1 MTRIAFLLWPNTFED
16 WYSPLDI
23 SRATYLTTYEGEWS
37 ISVARALTSGGLDV
51 HLVHGTLG
59 AAQTAVQEPSGAT
72 AHFVPTTWT
81 YRALRMALWGHR
93 FWERTQWLAPA
104 APVAATLSPRLVRY
118 LVRLRPDVV
127 VVQDYETL
135 RYDVVAPLLRAAG
148 LRVVA
153 MDTGA
158 SARPSQAPWK
168 RWTRERS
175 ARLLAVH
182 AAEATR
188 LAALGHRCVDVWPI
202 PVRTDVYAPADR
214 SAARRRLD
222 VSPEERLV
230 FSAARLHPVKNLP
243 MLVDA
248 CRDVGA
254 TLVIAGEGSERGR
267 LERARPAHVRLLGWQ
282 SLEQIADWYA
292 ACDVVALSSN
302 SEGQPVAVLEAFACG
317 RGVIATAV
325 GGVPEVVRPGD
336 TGWLVPPRDGDALAV
351 ALAEALADPATTD
364 AYGRAGR
371 ELVLREHSADAVA
384 ASFRSLARL

>member
-16 WYSPLDI
+16 WYAPLDI
-23 SRATYLTTYEGEWS
+23 SRESYLATYEGEWS

-59 AAQTAVQEPSGAT
+59 AAQTAVQVPSGAT
-72 AHFVPTTWT
+72 AHFVPTTRA
-81 YRALRMALWGHR
+81 YRALRMLLWGHR
-93 FWERTQWLAPA
+93 FWERTQWLAPV
-104 APVAATLSPRLVRY
+104 APVAATASLRLVRH
-118 LVRLRPDVV
+118 LVGLRPDVV

-158 SARPSQAPWK
+158 SAHPSRLPWK
-168 RWTRERS
+168 RSTRALS

-182 AAEATR
+182 AAEAAR
-188 LAALGHRCVDVWPI
+188 LASHGHQAVDVWPI
-202 PVRTDVYAPADR
+202 PVRTDVYAPGDR
-214 SAARRRLD
+214 TTARQRLGLA
-222 VSPEERLV
+222 PGTRLV

-254 TLVIAGEGSERGR
+254 TLVIAGEGAERGR
-267 LERARPAHVRLLGWQ
+267 LAKASHVRLLGWQ

-292 ACDVVALSSN
+292 AADVVALSSN

-317 RGVIATAV
+317 RGVVATAV
-325 GGVPEVVRPGD
+325 GGVPEVVRPGES
-336 TGWLVPPRDGDALAV
+336 GWLVPPRDGDAFAS

-371 ELVLREHSADAVA
+371 GLVLRQHSAQAVA
-384 ASFRSLARL
+384 ASFSALA